1 MLEKLGQGLRAALD
15 KITRA
20 GYVDANTIAELV
32 KDIQRTLLAG
42 DVDVK
47 LVSELSQRIKKRA
60 LDEKPPAGMSAREH
74 IVRIVYEELVAF
86 LGKKPE
92 IKIGQQ
98 KILLCGL
105 FGNGKT
111 TTAAKLAKFFQKK
124 GLKVGLICC
133 DVVRPAAY
141 EQLQQLSEQLHVDFF
156 GIKNEKDSSK
166 VLSEG
171 LRILKSDVIIIDSS
185 GRDALNSE
193 MISEIKSLNKIA
205 NPEERLLVIS
215 ADVGQAARVQAEK
228 FHEAVGITGVIIT
241 KMDATAKGGG
251 ALTACSVTRAPVKF
265 ITVGEKIDALEIFE
279 PERFISRLIGFGDLQ
294 SLLEKARE
302 AIPEKKAEALA
313 EKMLEGKFSM
323 DDFLEQIEAM
333 GKMGGL
339 GSIMSQIPGMGG
351 MKLPKEFDVAK
362 QEGKM
367 KKWKFAIQSMT
378 RAERA
383 DPTIVDSKRILRIS
397 KGSGVSEAEVRELL
411 KNYEQ
416 ARKMMKMMGGGGL
429 KRGPLGRLARK
440 FKGFG

>member
-133 DVVRPAAY
+133 DVVLPAAY